1 MNVNLWNIKDLFST
15 PTKMGPNKPP
25 SWTSAP
31 SDYNSMSDS
40 QFLLGSQF
48 CPENSQ
54 PGSLPLEFCN
64 QQRQDRNSQQNSQD
78 NESSIF
84 AKYQSKPQLFGGDG
98 KDKGSLN
105 FPAGRYKGVL
115 EQFEEN
121 KRKIKEKHDNELLN
135 TFILNTKESLQR
147 LESSFAMFED
157 TLKSVLSALESH
169 SKTMQETS
177 QSHYE
182 SVQNA
187 LKERNEMEQALLE
200 MEKNLHRKDIEISD
214 LKANLQSLKES
225 LEQLTTQQK
234 EQHLNLCE
242 QIGLMQIPRLLTE
255 LQAFISSPRA
265 PTQIKDNASQTS
277 PNMMLTQ
284 QPHDCHGNISKTSPG
299 NKVVSMIASPQSKKN
314 LDMQQQ
320 SGHIAARGQDA
331 NNSIYISC
339 STAAVPSS
347 SPEGCWPF
355 TQDLYQ
361 ATPIR
366 KVLKRDNRGK
376 RLTLRRPLQ
385 QNQTRISNT
394 LLQNHAE
401 EHKNR
406 VLSTNGNMPNKGRGR
421 GVRKKKSKMWG
432 HKKSLYSSKKERN
445 YLMYINADVKQN
457 INGRGCSN
465 LEKTQYSF
473 NPGSSSLAPSPAVLQ
488 SQENVQCAASV
499 QGIPGVQNR
508 MGLSSTKNNRFFWAN
523 SSPDS
528 CLSPKWFHL
537 FENNSPSSSQKE
549 SKKYCPIFFD
559 SEYSD

>member
-1 MNVNLWNIKDLFST
+1 
-15 PTKMGPNKPP
+15 
-25 SWTSAP
+25 
-31 SDYNSMSDS
+31 
-40 QFLLGSQF
+40 
-48 CPENSQ
+48 
-54 PGSLPLEFCN
+54 
-64 QQRQDRNSQQNSQD
+64 
-78 NESSIF
+78 
-84 AKYQSKPQLFGGDG
+84 
-98 KDKGSLN
+98 
-105 FPAGRYKGVL
+105 
-115 EQFEEN
+115 
-121 KRKIKEKHDNELLN
+121 
-135 TFILNTKESLQR
+135 
-147 LESSFAMFED
+147 
-157 TLKSVLSALESH
+157 
-169 SKTMQETS
+169 
-177 QSHYE
+177 
-182 SVQNA
+182 
-187 LKERNEMEQALLE
+187 
-200 MEKNLHRKDIEISD
+200 
-214 LKANLQSLKES
+214 
-225 LEQLTTQQK
+225 
-234 EQHLNLCE
+234 
-242 QIGLMQIPRLLTE
+242 MQIPRLLTE

>member
-1 MNVNLWNIKDLFST
+1 ENVNIFSEHLL
-15 PTKMGPNKPP
+15 GLP
-25 SWTSAP
+25 SKYWTSAP

-121 KRKIKEKHDNELLN
+121 KRKIKEKHDKYASCR
-135 TFILNTKESLQR
+135 I
-147 LESSFAMFED
+147 SF
-157 TLKSVLSALESH
+157 LSAIENNPSGRC
-169 SKTMQETS
+169 SKSIFPKLWFKSTLPNYILSLPQ
-177 QSHYE
+177 
-182 SVQNA
+182 
-187 LKERNEMEQALLE
+187 
-200 MEKNLHRKDIEISD
+200 KDIEISD

-284 QPHDCHGNISKTSPG
+284 QPHDCHGNISKMSPE
-299 NKVVSMIASPQSKKN
+299 NKVVSMIAPPQSKKN

-473 NPGSSSLAPSPAVLQ
+473 NPDSSSLAPSPAVLQ